1 MQPNPFG
8 HKDTVNPFGRTSP
21 EIEDADM
28 DEDPS
33 PVKDNVA
40 PLTRAAVQ
48 KLTPLERTW
57 WEAEQCVKNAGSTPS
72 NKQHAMLFM
81 DLRTKFEQLTRDLD
95 DVRSENVA
103 LRDELTAYRSAS
115 QASEASRPEADKVVG
130 EIQIKIAQL
139 QEQVQPLVLKQQEV
153 VAAATTAAK
162 ATYASAAGKQA
173 TQQQGAVT
181 STFRLTPCKGSTQGL
196 PDTKAGAIK
205 TIQAVLAEMTDQ
217 GVTLRA
223 ADARVQSN
231 DKHKPMAVVFSM
243 LKADAHELKTLLW
256 ADGTR
261 HNLELLGWRMGTHL
275 PAVEYQ
281 SKQALWV
288 KHGQQMRAWVD
299 AGKCLIYCNSH
310 TSVSVVGDKTAL
322 QL

>member
-1 MQPNPFG
+1 MNESMSLARQWFG
-8 HKDTVNPFGRTSP
+8 G
-21 EIEDADM
+21 DM
-28 DEDPS
+28 DEDPRI
-33 PVKDNVA
+33 PAKENAA

-81 DLRTKFEQLTRDLD
+81 DLNLRLEQLTRDLS
-95 DVRSENVA
+95 DVRSENA
-103 LRDELTAYRSAS
+103 ELRDELAAYRSAN
-115 QASEASRPEADKVVG
+115 QASEASRG
-130 EIQIKIAQL
+130 EIQIEIAQL
-139 QEQVQPLVLKQQEV
+139 QEQVQPLVLKQQA
-153 VAAATTAAK
+153 VAAATTTGK

-173 TQQQGAVT
+173 TQQQGAAT
-181 STFRLTPCKGSTQGL
+181 SAFRLTPCKGSTQVL
-196 PDTKAGAIK
+196 PDNKAGAIK
-205 TIQAVLAEMTDQ
+205 TIQAVLADMTDQ

-231 DKHKPMAVVFSM
+231 DKHKSVAVVFSM

-256 ADGTR
+256 AEGTR
-261 HNLELLGWRMGTHL
+261 QKLELLGWRMGTHL
-275 PAVEYQ
+275 SAVEYQ

-310 TSVSVVGDKTAL
+310 SSVSVVGDKAAL

>member
-1 MQPNPFG
+1 MFSLGNPCG
-8 HKDTVNPFGRTSP
+8 NSQ
-21 EIEDADM
+21 DADM
-28 DEDPS
+28 DEDPPN
-33 PVKDNVA
+33 PVKENVA
-40 PLTRAAVQ
+40 PLTRSSVQ

-57 WEAEQCVKNAGSTPS
+57 REAEQCMQTDGPATPF
-72 NKQHAMLFM
+72 KQQAMLFM
-81 DLRTKFEQLTRDLD
+81 DLKNKLEQVTRDLN
-95 DVRSENVA
+95 DVRSENSV
-103 LRDELTAYRSAS
+103 LRGELAEYRKAS
-115 QASEASRPEADKVVG
+115 QASEASWPCADKAVVG

-181 STFRLTPCKGSTQGL
+181 SAFRLTPCKGSTQGL
-196 PDTKAGAIK
+196 PDNKAGAIK

-217 GVTLRA
+217 GVALRA

-231 DKHKPMAVVFSM
+231 DKNKPMAVVFSM

-256 ADGTR
+256 AEGTR
-261 HNLELLGWRMGTHL
+261 QKLELLGWRMGTHL

-288 KHGQQMRAWVD
+288 KHGQQMRAWAD

-310 TSVSVVGDKTAL
+310 TSVSVAGDKAAL